1 MIGVQQGVAQLV
13 ILIGE
18 LDGGGIKHDALLHA
32 VALGKGT
39 GGNIPND
46 DLQGND
52 GDFLHQGFPGAEFLD
67 KVGGNALLFQV
78 LHQAVAHLV
87 VDDTLAGDGALF
99 QTVEGGGIV
108 LVIHDQQLGIVGLK
122 NLFGFSFVQLFQFL
136 HSINML
142 LLW

>member
-1 MIGVQQGVAQLV
+1 MVGIQQGVAQLV
-13 ILIGE
+13 VFVGE
-18 LDGGGIKHDALLHA
+18 LDGGGIEHDALFHA
-32 VALGKGT
+32 VALGEGT
-39 GGNIPND
+39 GGNVPYN
-46 DLQGND
+46 DLQRNN
-52 GDFLHQGFPGAEFLD
+52 GDLLYQSFPGAELLD
-67 KVGGNALLFQV
+67 KMGGDALLFQV

-87 VDDTLAGDGALF
+87 VDDTLAGDGAFLEA
-99 QTVEGGGIV
+99 VEGGGIV